1 MMRAMRLTR
10 SVTIRRKHKRE
21 VERYS
26 WLRPDRWP
34 GAYSQGHNLNDL
46 RSIFTSAA
54 WLRKFGAIPNL
65 PVNRIQI
72 LQPEGGQCQLPQALI
87 VSPARSVCLIVANSS
102 FITRP

>member
-54 WLRKFGAIPNL
+54 WLRKFGAIPTL
-65 PVNRIQI
+65 PVNRTQI
-72 LQPEGGQCQLPQALI
+72 LQPEGG
-87 VSPARSVCLIVANSS
+87 SVNS
-102 FITRP
+102 RRL